1 MTLRTIVIGASGYA
15 GSELVRLLQAHE
27 RVSLT
32 HIYVSENSADKG
44 KKISDLYGKLFGVC
58 DMTLEP
64 LENVDEV
71 AKNADVVFLATDHK
85 VSHDLAKTFVNNNC
99 HVFDLSGAFR
109 VNDLEFYDKY
119 YDFTHENGDLLAKAV
134 YGLCEWCDILDL
146 QDTRLIALPGCY
158 PTASELA
165 LKPLIEA
172 KIIDTNFK
180 PIINAIS
187 GVTGS
192 GRKASLTSSFCEV
205 STQAYKIFNHRHKPE
220 IEQELGTKVIF
231 NPHLGNF
238 KRGILATVSAKLTDF
253 YTKDEISEIYYD
265 AYKVSP
271 MVRLKDSMP
280 RIQDV
285 EGTPY
290 CDIGFSVDDGYI
302 VICSCID
309 NLLKGAASQA
319 IQAMNLHFAFEETT
333 ALL

>member
-1 MTLRTIVIGASGYA
+1 MILKTIVIGASGYA
-15 GSELVRLLQAHE
+15 GSELVRILQGHE

-32 HIYVSENSADKG
+32 HLYVSENSSDKD

-58 DMTLEP
+58 DITLEP
-64 LENVDEV
+64 LTHIDEI
-71 AKNADVVFLATDHK
+71 AKDTDVVFLATDHK
-85 VSHDLAKTFVNNNC
+85 VSHDLVPTFIKNNC
-99 HVFDLSGAFR
+99 HVFDLSGAYR
-109 VNDLEFYDKY
+109 VNDTEFYDKF
-119 YDFTHENGDLLAKAV
+119 YDFSHKYEDLLNKAV

-146 QDTRLIALPGCY
+146 QETKLIALPGCY

-172 KIIDTNFK
+172 KIIDPNFK

-192 GRKASLTSSFCEV
+192 GRKASLSSSFCEV

-220 IEQELGTKVIF
+220 IEQELETEVVF
-231 NPHLGNF
+231 NPHLGSF
-238 KRGILATVSAKLTDF
+238 KRGILATISAKLTDF
-253 YTKDEISEIYYD
+253 YTKEEINEIYHD
-265 AYKVSP
+265 AYKDSP
-271 MVRLKDSMP
+271 MIRLKNTMP
-280 RIQDV
+280 KIQDV

-290 CDIGFSVDDGYI
+290 CDIGFCVDDGYI

-319 IQAMNLHFAFEETT
+319 VQAMNLHFAFDETT
-333 ALL
+333 ALI